1 MNLDDILSQA
11 GKYKKRK
18 RVGRGSGSGMGKTS
32 GRGHKGAGSRAGASA
47 RYGFE
52 GGQNPAIAR
61 LPKRGF
67 NNARFRKVYQVV
79 NLADLERFE
88 DGATVDAESLFQASL
103 IGDADKP
110 VKVLGNGQI
119 QRKLTVVAEKFSEA
133 AAKKIQD
140 AGGQAKVV

>member
-67 NNARFRKVYQVV
+67 NNARFKNSFQVV
-79 NLADLERFE
+79 NLDSLEAFE
-88 DGATVDAESLFQASL
+88 EGATVDAEALVEARL
-103 IGDADKP
+103 IRDVDKP
-110 VKVLGNGQI
+110 VKILGNGQI
-119 QRKLTVVAEKFSEA
+119 DRKLTVVANKFSQA
-133 AAKKIQD
+133 AAKKIED